1 MLLVIGIVVN
11 PLITIITQR
20 LYRQWIS
27 TYGCRFL
34 AFFGLKISKDAATN
48 SSRTTGKNRRAMGVD
63 EEGKK
68 GKGQLESIVELE
80 GERSTA
86 TGMITKA
93 P

>member
-1 MLLVIGIVVN
+1 
-11 PLITIITQR
+11 
-20 LYRQWIS
+20 
-27 TYGCRFL
+27 L

-48 SSRTTGKNRRAMGVD
+48 ASRTIGKNRRAMGVD